1 METLWDIEQ
10 VQKILP
16 QKYPFL
22 FVDAVLE
29 IDKENKR
36 IVCIKEVTNNEFFF
50 QGHFP
55 GKPVM
60 PGVIMIEALAQA
72 SILLFAALKPEQA
85 AKKPDYFLGKV
96 EAKFKKVVIPG
107 MQLILE
113 VKGEKMIATAGIVKA
128 WAKVGDE
135 VAVEATISFG
145 VKAT

>member
-1 METLWDIEQ
+1 METLLDIEQ

-36 IVCIKEVTNNEFFF
+36 IVCVKQVTNNEFFF

-96 EAKFKKVVIPG
+96 EAKFKKVVTPG

-113 VKGEKMIATAGIVKA
+113 VKGEKMISTAGIVTA
-128 WAKVGDE
+128 CAKVGDE
-135 VAVEATISFG
+135 VAVEARISFG
-145 VKAT
+145 VK